1 MDKKKERMKELV
13 DQLNLYAYH
22 YYTLDDPIITDGE
35 YDKLFDELVNLEKET
50 DFVLPNSPTTRVG
63 GEVLEGF
70 EKHDH
75 IANLY
80 SLNKAQNLEQVRDF
94 VRKVE
99 ELVHNYNQ
107 NHEDSLPTPEYT
119 VELKFDGLTINLTY
133 ENGDLQMATT
143 RGNGTT
149 GEVITAQI
157 RTIYSIPLSISSK
170 ELMEVQ
176 GEGLMPLSRLKEYN
190 ETHEVPLKNARNAA
204 AGALRNLDPKV
215 TAERHL
221 TAYFY
226 NVGYIENREFSSQE
240 EIFSFLQE
248 NHFKTHPYLRIAK
261 NSEEIEKY
269 IHEIEEYRKEIDIL
283 TDGVVIKVNDI
294 PTREKLGYTNRFPRW
309 AIAYKFAPE
318 EYSTVLKEVE
328 WNVGRTGKIT
338 PTALL
343 EPVEIGDVTVQR
355 ATLNNMDDIRRK
367 KVRIHSRVWIR
378 RSNDVIPEILG
389 TVDDD
394 EKNTEEIKAPEECP
408 YCHTELIRDGVHYFC
423 PNSMTCT
430 PQLVSRMVHFA
441 SRNAM
446 DIEGLSE
453 KTCEK
458 LLSVLDITRLGQLYD
473 LTKED
478 LFQLP
483 GFKEKK
489 SQNLLNALEKSKNVA
504 LDHFLFAI
512 GIPEVGEKSSFDL
525 AQHFGSLENLRKASF
540 SDLVEVEDVG
550 PIMAKNILE
559 FFSDEHIVH
568 GIDELLSKG
577 IQIENPKPVENSEKW
592 DKTIVLTGAL
602 ENYTRKELKE
612 LLQQKGA
619 SVTSSV
625 SKNTDYVIV
634 GKDPGS
640 KYDKA
645 KELGIEIIEED
656 NLDEFLKR

>member
-1 MDKKKERMKELV
+1 
-13 DQLNLYAYH
+13 
-22 YYTLDDPIITDGE
+22 
-35 YDKLFDELVNLEKET
+35 
-50 DFVLPNSPTTRVG
+50 
-63 GEVLEGF
+63 
-70 EKHDH
+70 
-75 IANLY
+75 
-80 SLNKAQNLEQVRDF
+80 
-94 VRKVE
+94 
-99 ELVHNYNQ
+99 
-107 NHEDSLPTPEYT
+107 
-119 VELKFDGLTINLTY
+119 
-133 ENGDLQMATT
+133 
-143 RGNGTT
+143 
-149 GEVITAQI
+149 
-157 RTIYSIPLSISSK
+157 
-170 ELMEVQ
+170 
-176 GEGLMPLSRLKEYN
+176 
-190 ETHEVPLKNARNAA
+190 
-204 AGALRNLDPKV
+204 
-215 TAERHL
+215 
-221 TAYFY
+221 
-226 NVGYIENREFSSQE
+226 
-240 EIFSFLQE
+240 
-248 NHFKTHPYLRIAK
+248 
-261 NSEEIEKY
+261 
-269 IHEIEEYRKEIDIL
+269 
-283 TDGVVIKVNDI
+283 
-294 PTREKLGYTNRFPRW
+294 
-309 AIAYKFAPE
+309 
-318 EYSTVLKEVE
+318 
-328 WNVGRTGKIT
+328 
-338 PTALL
+338 
-343 EPVEIGDVTVQR
+343 
-355 ATLNNMDDIRRK
+355 
-367 KVRIHSRVWIR
+367 
-378 RSNDVIPEILG
+378 
-389 TVDDD
+389 
-394 EKNTEEIKAPEECP
+394 KNTEEIKAPEECP